1 MGLTNSDLRA
11 LVAAFESSGWD
22 EMTLD
27 LDGTRVE
34 LSRTGHPPAAP
45 SRGSGTAAPEH
56 APTTPGRGLGTR
68 LPADVAAG
76 AVGVPAEVAP
86 VPAVEAAERQSEELL
101 EPLTGLHR
109 IHSPTVGVFWRSP
122 EPGAPPF
129 AEVGQRV
136 QPDDP
141 VCIVEVMKL
150 FNYVEAGV
158 SGVVRSVSAE
168 NGEMVEHG
176 QTLFVIQL
184 DQGT

>member
-1 MGLTNSDLRA
+1 MPLANSDLRA

-34 LSRTGHPPAAP
+34 LTRSGQPPA
-45 SRGSGTAAPEH
+45 GSGAGRGTAAREH
-56 APTTPGRGLGTR
+56 QGAPTPRGLGTR
-68 LPADVAAG
+68 LPADVEAALVG
-76 AVGVPAEVAP
+76 ASAEVAP

-136 QPDDP
+136 EPTDP

-150 FNYVEAGV
+150 FNHVESGV

-168 NGEMVEHG
+168 SGDMVEHG
-176 QTLFVIQL
+176 QTLFVIEL